1 MKKTLRQRLSMASA
15 ALLLSLC
22 SAVPAW
28 AASISGELESVTDT
42 AINGQVSWE
51 TSSAEPVSIEITVA
65 REDEPEVFHTITVN
79 GISEGEDGAPVSFS
93 CEIDGNEFV
102 ESRYLVTAKAVSGGE
117 QIPLSGTFLYDKEE
131 GAGVLRDSSESSED
145 SDASSGESAEG
156 DSETAGQPE
165 DSKANDS
172 ENYVQGVYLGSFTP
186 SASSSCSSC
195 SGGHALT
202 YSGTVPR
209 ANHTIAADLDLYPI
223 GTKLMIDGVVYTV
236 EDMGHGV
243 DGNWLDIYF
252 DTHEEAL
259 NYGLKTV
266 DVYRAAEQS

>member
-1 MKKTLRQRLSMASA
+1 MKKTLRQRLSMAGA

-28 AASISGELESVTDT
+28 ASSISGELESVTDT
-42 AINGQVSWE
+42 AISGQISWE

-79 GISEGEDGAPVSFS
+79 GISEGEGGAPVSFS
-93 CEIDGNEFV
+93 CEINWNEFV
-102 ESRYLVTAKAVSGGE
+102 ENRYLVTAKAVSGKE

-131 GAGVLRDSSESSED
+131 GTGVLQG
-145 SDASSGESAEG
+145 SDVSSGESTEEA
-156 DSETAGQPE
+156 SEAAGQPE
-165 DSKANDS
+165 DSQADDS
-172 ENYVQGVYLGSFTP
+172 ENGAYVQGEYLGSFTA
-186 SASSSCSSC
+186 SAYCSCSNC

-202 YSGTVPR
+202 YSGTVPL

-259 NYGLKTV
+259 AYGLKTV
-266 DVYRAAEQS
+266 DVYRAEAQS